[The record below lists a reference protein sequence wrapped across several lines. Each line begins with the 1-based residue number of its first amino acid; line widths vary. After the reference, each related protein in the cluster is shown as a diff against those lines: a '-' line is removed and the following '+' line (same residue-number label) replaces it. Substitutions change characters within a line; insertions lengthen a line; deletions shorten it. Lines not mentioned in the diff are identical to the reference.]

1 MTTYV
6 HRCMIV
12 PAHRQAFA
20 QMLCEALAGP
30 AGAGMFVVGLSPGG
44 MAPATHYIS
53 IGPVEV
59 EFAALLDDAALLAQA
74 CASAGLSIT
83 LDECRALL
91 DDADVSADESG
102 PALARL
108 GLELTK

>member
-1 MTTYV
+1 MGYV
-6 HRCMIV
+6 HRCIII

-30 AGAGMFVVGLSPGG
+30 SGAGMFIVGLSIAGLP
-44 MAPATHYIS
+44 PITHYIS
-53 IGPVEV
+53 IGPIEP
-59 EFAALLDDAALLAQA
+59 EFAALLGDAELLALA

-83 LDECRALL
+83 ASECQALL
-91 DDADVSADESG
+91 DDADVSADESAA
-102 PALARL
+102 ALARL